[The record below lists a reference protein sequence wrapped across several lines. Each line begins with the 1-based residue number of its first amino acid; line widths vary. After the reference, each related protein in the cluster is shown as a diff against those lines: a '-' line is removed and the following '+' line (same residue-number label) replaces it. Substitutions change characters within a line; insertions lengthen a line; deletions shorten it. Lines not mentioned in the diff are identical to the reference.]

1 MDTQTGWGRAGQ
13 ELQESRGVCMPSLGP
28 CPVGRQRDPVS
39 HGRATGK
46 LQRQED
52 RKA

>member
-28 CPVGRQRDPVS
+28 CPDNVKIGILAGIEQS
-39 HGRATGK
+39 
-46 LQRQED
+46 LQ
-52 RKA
+52 K